1 MVFARSIEG
10 QELTFGVSG
19 KLIMNAVV
27 LYDHQTETLWSQFLA
42 EGVQGPLTG
51 VRMELVPSQLTTWG
65 AWTAQHPDTLLL
77 DRGFGLFRADRYEG
91 YYVSGRA
98 GILGERNRD
107 DRLPTKELVVGLRH
121 GNDVIAYAYRDLAD
135 ALVLNE
141 AYDGEPIVV
150 TFDPDSRATAVFE
163 RTVDGR
169 TLAFEPGERGD
180 GTTMRD
186 AQTGSL
192 WSTAQGVALDG
203 PLEGAQL
210 EQLPS
215 FVSFWFSWSDFYPQ
229 TTVYQPGGTPQA

>member
-1 MVFARSIEG
+1 MFARSIEG

-27 LYDHQTETLWSQFLA
+27 LYDHQTESLWSQFLA
-42 EGVQGPLTG
+42 EAVQGPLTG
-51 VRMELVPSQLTTWG
+51 ARMELVPSQLTTWG

-77 DRGFGLFRADRYEG
+77 DRGHSLFLNDRYEG
-91 YYVSGRA
+91 YYASGRA

-135 ALVLNE
+135 VLVLND

-150 TFDPDSRATAVFE
+150 TFDPDSKASAVFD
-163 RTVDGR
+163 RTVDGQMLR
-169 TLAFEPGERGD
+169 FERGD

-192 WSTAQGVALDG
+192 WSAVQGLALDG
-203 PLEGAQL
+203 PLEGTQL
-210 EQLPS
+210 AQLPS
-215 FVSFWFSWSDFYPQ
+215 FVSFWFSWSDFYPR
-229 TTVYQPGGTPQA
+229 TAVHQPRGTPGA

>member
-1 MVFARSIEG
+1 MVFARRIEG

-51 VRMELVPSQLTTWG
+51 VRLELLPSQLTTWA

-77 DRGFGLFRADRYEG
+77 NRGFGLFRNDRYEG

-98 GILGERNRD
+98 GILGEQNRD
-107 DRLPTKELVVGLRH
+107 DRLPTKELVIGLRH
-121 GNDVIAYAYRDLAD
+121 GSEVIAYAYRDLARVR
-135 ALVLNE
+135 VLNH

-150 TFDPDSRATAVFE
+150 TFDPDSRASAVFD

-169 TLAFEPGERGD
+169 TLTFEQGERGD

-186 AQTGSL
+186 AETGSL
-192 WSTAQGVALDG
+192 WSAAQGVALDG
-203 PLEGAQL
+203 PLEGVQL
-210 EQLPS
+210 TQLPS
-215 FVSFWFSWSDFYPQ
+215 FVSFWFSWSDFYPR
-229 TTVYQPGGTPQA
+229 TTVYQPGETPGA

>member
-51 VRMELVPSQLTTWG
+51 VRMELLPSQLTTWG

-77 DRGFGLFRADRYEG
+77 DRGYSLFRNDRYEG
-91 YYVSGRA
+91 YYVSGQA
-98 GILGERNRD
+98 GILGETNRD
-107 DRLPTKELVVGLRH
+107 DRLPTKELVIGLRH
-121 GNDVIAYAYRDLAD
+121 GRDVIAYAYRDLASIE
-135 ALVLNE
+135 VLND

-150 TFDPDSRATAVFE
+150 TFDPDSQTAAVFE

-169 TLAFEPGERGD
+169 TLTFERGD
-180 GTTMRD
+180 PTTMRD
-186 AQTGSL
+186 TETGSL
-192 WSTAQGVALDG
+192 WSAVQGVALDG
-203 PLEGAQL
+203 PLKGTRLA
-210 EQLPS
+210 QLPS
-215 FVSFWFSWSDFYPQ
+215 FVSFWFSWSDFYPR
-229 TTVYQPGGTPQA
+229 TAVYQPDRTPSA

>member
-1 MVFARSIEG
+1 MFARSIEG

-51 VRMELVPSQLTTWG
+51 VKMELVPSQLTTWG

-77 DRGFGLFRADRYEG
+77 DRGRTLFRNDRYEG
-91 YYVSGRA
+91 YYASGRA

-107 DRLPTKELVVGLRH
+107 DRLPTKELVIGLRH
-121 GNDVIAYAYRDLAD
+121 GNDVIAYAYADLANVV
-135 ALVLNE
+135 VLNDT
-141 AYDGEPIVV
+141 YDGGPIVV
-150 TFDPDSRATAVFE
+150 TFDPESQASAVFD

-169 TLAFEPGERGD
+169 TLSFERGD

-186 AQTGSL
+186 AQTGSR
-192 WSTAQGVALDG
+192 WSAVQGTALDG
-203 PLEGAQL
+203 PLEGTQL
-210 EQLPS
+210 AQLPS
-215 FVSFWFSWSDFYPQ
+215 FVSFWFSWSDFYPE
-229 TTVYQPGGTPQA
+229 TSVYQPGGTPQA

>member
-42 EGVQGPLTG
+42 EGVAGPLTG
-51 VRMELVPSQLTTWG
+51 VRMELLPSQLTTWS

-77 DRGFGLFRADRYEG
+77 DRGFGLFRNDRYEG

-98 GILGERNRD
+98 GILGEQNPD

-121 GNDVIAYAYRDLAD
+121 GSDVIAYAYRDLAS
-135 ALVLNE
+135 LSVLNH

-150 TFDPDSRATAVFE
+150 TFDPDSRAAAVFD
-163 RTVDGR
+163 RTVEGQTLRFEQGDGR
-169 TLAFEPGERGD
+169 
-180 GTTMRD
+180 TMRD

-192 WSTAQGVALDG
+192 WSAAQGVALNG
-203 PLEGAQL
+203 PLEGTQL
-210 EQLPS
+210 TQLPS

-229 TTVYQPGGTPQA
+229 TAVYQPGGTPGA

>member
-1 MVFARSIEG
+1 MFARSIEG

-51 VRMELVPSQLTTWG
+51 ARMELLPSQLTTWG
-65 AWTAQHPDTLLL
+65 AWKAQHPDTLLL
-77 DRGFGLFRADRYEG
+77 DHGFSLFRNDRYDG

-98 GILGERNRD
+98 GILGESNRD
-107 DRLPTKELVVGLRH
+107 DRLRTKELVVGLRH
-121 GNDVIAYAYRDLAD
+121 GNDVIAYAYRDLAEVS
-135 ALVLNE
+135 VLND
-141 AYDGEPIVV
+141 AYDGSPIVV
-150 TFDPDSRATAVFE
+150 TFDPDSKASAVFD

-169 TLAFEPGERGD
+169 ALTFEPGAQGD

-192 WSTAQGVALDG
+192 WSAVQGVALDG
-203 PLEGAQL
+203 PLAGTQL
-210 EQLPS
+210 TQLPS
-215 FVSFWFSWSDFYPQ
+215 FVSFWFAWSDFYPQ
-229 TTVYQPGGTPQA
+229 TAVYQPGGTPGA

>member
-42 EGVQGPLTG
+42 EAVQGPLTG
-51 VRMELVPSQLTTWG
+51 VRMELLPSQLTTWG

-77 DRGFGLFRADRYEG
+77 DHGFSLFRNDRYEG
-91 YYVSGRA
+91 YYTSGRA

-107 DRLPTKELVVGLRH
+107 DRLSTKELVVGLRH

-135 ALVLNE
+135 VSVLNDT
-141 AYDGEPIVV
+141 YDGGPIVV
-150 TFDPDSRATAVFE
+150 SFDPESRASAVFD
-163 RTVDGR
+163 RTVDGQ
-169 TLAFEPGERGD
+169 TLTFERGDRGD

-186 AQTGSL
+186 AETGSL
-192 WSTAQGVALDG
+192 WSAAQGVALSG
-203 PLEGAQL
+203 PLEGMAL
-210 EQLPS
+210 AQLPS

-229 TTVYQPGGTPQA
+229 TTVYQPSGTPGA